1 MMVEREFD
9 PIRALATLNRHGVRY
24 VLIGGFAGK
33 LRGST
38 ILTVDID
45 LCYARDLANLE
56 AMSAALQELHA
67 TLRGAP
73 EGLPV
78 RLDAHALAAGDTF
91 TLVTDAGDLDMLATP
106 TGVAGFDELARNATE
121 LDLDGV
127 VARVAAID
135 DLIRMKRASARP
147 RDLAH
152 LEVLAALRDE
162 IDAAEGGKR
171 P

>member
-1 MMVEREFD
+1 MAEREFD

-38 ILTVDID
+38 VLTVDVD
-45 LCYARDLANLE
+45 LCYARDAANLE
-56 AMSAALQELHA
+56 AMAGALQELHA

-73 EGLPV
+73 EGLPF
-78 RLDAHALAAGDTF
+78 RLDARTLAVGDTF
-91 TLVTDAGDLDMLATP
+91 SFVTDAGDLDILGTP
-106 TGVAGFDELARNATE
+106 AGVAGFDELTRNATE

-152 LEVLAALRDE
+152 LEVLMALRDE
-162 IDAAEGGKR
+162 IDAAEGR
-171 P
+171 ERR